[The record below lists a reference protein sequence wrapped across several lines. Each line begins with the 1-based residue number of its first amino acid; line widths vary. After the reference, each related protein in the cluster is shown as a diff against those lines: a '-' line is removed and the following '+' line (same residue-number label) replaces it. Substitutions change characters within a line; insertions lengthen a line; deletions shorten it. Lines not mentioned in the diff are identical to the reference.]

1 MRETHTPLAI
11 QIDGQQVRIDTT
23 RGVVELLDPEG
34 RVSATHPIQAAAG
47 SVQGEFEDD
56 AEVREFFE

>member
-1 MRETHTPLAI
+1 MREQKTVPDI
-11 QIDGQQVRIDTT
+11 QVEGKQVRVDTE
-23 RGVVELLDPEG
+23 RGVVELLDSTG
-34 RVSATHPIQAAAG
+34 KVTATHPIQAAAG

>member
-1 MRETHTPLAI
+1 MREQETVLDI
-11 QIDGQQVRIDTT
+11 QVEGRQVRVDTE
-23 RGVVELLDPEG
+23 RGVVELLDRRG
-34 RVSATHPIQAAAG
+34 CVTASHPIQAAAG